1 MTVGSLWRAGATD
14 EELDEVAALDAARAA
29 HEQHSKELAA
39 RRYLIT
45 NRACQ
50 RQRYKLRAQEQKP

>member
-1 MTVGSLWRAGATD
+1 MTEDSIWRAGATA
-14 EELDEVAALDAARAA
+14 EELDEIAAIDEARAA

-50 RQRYKLRAQEQKP
+50 RQRYKLRGKAAK